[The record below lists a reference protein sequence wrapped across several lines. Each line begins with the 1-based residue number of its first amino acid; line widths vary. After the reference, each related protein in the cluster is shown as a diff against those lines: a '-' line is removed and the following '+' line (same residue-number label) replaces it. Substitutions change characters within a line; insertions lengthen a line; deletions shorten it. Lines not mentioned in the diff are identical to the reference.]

1 MNTIVFAIVSVS
13 ALGLICGSI
22 LAIASRF
29 MYVKIDERITL
40 LTNIM
45 PGANCGACGY
55 PGCSGYA
62 AALVSEDNVKANL
75 CAPGGAE
82 VLKKISDILGI
93 EAGGI
98 VKKIAVVSCVGDCNA
113 RQKKMEY
120 VGLQSCEA
128 AKPVFGGEGAC
139 PYGCLGY
146 GDCQTVCPV
155 SAICIEDGLAHVKK
169 DLCTGCGLCA
179 KACPKNL
186 ISIEDSRNTVFVL
199 CKNLEKGVVTRKKCS
214 RGCIGCGRC
223 ARECPSKAITV
234 TENLAVIDH
243 EKCTSCG
250 YCVEV
255 CTTKCIR
262 R

>member
-29 MYVKIDERITL
+29 MYVKIDERVIAIATAL
-40 LTNIM
+40 

-62 AALVSEDNVKANL
+62 AALVSDDGVKANL
-75 CAPGGAE
+75 CTPGGAE
-82 VLKKISDILGI
+82 VLAKISGILGI
-93 EAGGI
+93 EAGSI
-98 VKKIAVVSCVGDCNA
+98 EKKVAVAHCCGDCNS
-113 RQKKMEY
+113 RQVKMEY
-120 VGLQSCEA
+120 SGIKTCEA
-128 AKPVFGGEGAC
+128 AKSLLGGEAAC
-139 PYGCLGY
+139 AFGCLGY
-146 GDCQTVCPV
+146 GDCQAVCQ
-155 SAICIEDGLAHVKK
+155 SNAICVKDGLARVVPR
-169 DLCTGCGLCA
+169 LCNGCGLCA
-179 KACPKNL
+179 KACPKK
-186 ISIEDSRNTVFVL
+186 IITIENAEKNVFVL

-234 TENLAVIDH
+234 IENLAVIDY